1 VKSLISN
8 DDMLNDDY
16 HMTLS
21 QTDCIKIPNESKSN
35 TEMKWKTKHI
45 KTKQNLTKYFIKYSQ
60 KQIPKQQ
67 QQQQQ
72 NRQNYI

>member
-1 VKSLISN
+1 
-8 DDMLNDDY
+8 MLNDDY

-45 KTKQNLTKYFIKYSQ
+45 KTKQNLTKNFIKYSQ

-67 QQQQQ
+67 QQQ